1 MKMDDVRNV
10 PTYLKFETTFGCTFG
25 GLILGFIFP
34 PFWLLT
40 FVGIALLFARLF
52 WEIKHPMT
60 KEQKEQSI
68 IERAKAKEE
77 FRQAKEELGDSLRQ
91 ARAVKCPHCKSTD
104 VEFMVQQRKTAR
116 LEERKLT
123 VEVETME
130 KDAALKDMQRELE
143 IEKTRQE
150 LELLKNVRA
159 FEITVDSPNV
169 SYENV
174 AQTQMDFDENQG
186 EG

>member
-34 PFWLLT
+34 PFWLLM

-60 KEQKEQSI
+60 KEQKEQSK
-68 IERAKAKEE
+68 IEQAKAKEEFRQAKEE

-104 VEFMVQQRKTAR
+104 VEFMVQQRKSFSIG
-116 LEERKLT
+116 K
-123 VEVETME
+123 
-130 KDAALKDMQRELE
+130 AAAGTIMTGGGVGALAGFAGKKGKKEWHC
-143 IEKTRQE
+143 
-150 LELLKNVRA
+150 KNCGAVFA
-159 FEITVDSPNV
+159 TK
-169 SYENV
+169 
-174 AQTQMDFDENQG
+174 
-186 EG
+186 

>member
-1 MKMDDVRNV
+1 MKMKMDDVRNV

-104 VEFMVQQRKTAR
+104 VEFMVQQRKSFSIG
-116 LEERKLT
+116 K
-123 VEVETME
+123 
-130 KDAALKDMQRELE
+130 AAAGTIMTGGVGALAGFAGKKGKKEWHC
-143 IEKTRQE
+143 
-150 LELLKNVRA
+150 KNCGAVFA
-159 FEITVDSPNV
+159 TKK
-169 SYENV
+169 
-174 AQTQMDFDENQG
+174 
-186 EG
+186 

>member
-34 PFWLLT
+34 PFWLLM

-60 KEQKEQSI
+60 KEQKEQSK
-68 IERAKAKEE
+68 IEQAKAKEE
-77 FRQAKEELGDSLRQ
+77 FRQASEEFRQASEEFRQAKEDLKEEFRQ

-104 VEFMVQQRKTAR
+104 VEFMVQQRKAFSIG
-116 LEERKLT
+116 KAAAGT
-123 VEVETME
+123 VMTGGVG
-130 KDAALKDMQRELE
+130 ALAGFAGKKGKKEWHC
-143 IEKTRQE
+143 
-150 LELLKNVRA
+150 KNCGAVFA
-159 FEITVDSPNV
+159 TKK
-169 SYENV
+169 
-174 AQTQMDFDENQG
+174 
-186 EG
+186 

>member
-1 MKMDDVRNV
+1 MDDVRNV

-91 ARAVKCPHCKSTD
+91 ARALKCPHCKSTD
-104 VEFMVQQRKTAR
+104 VEFMVQQRKSFSIG
-116 LEERKLT
+116 K
-123 VEVETME
+123 
-130 KDAALKDMQRELE
+130 AAAGTIMTGGVGALAGFAGKKGKKEWHC
-143 IEKTRQE
+143 
-150 LELLKNVRA
+150 KNCGAVFA
-159 FEITVDSPNV
+159 TKK
-169 SYENV
+169 
-174 AQTQMDFDENQG
+174 
-186 EG
+186 

>member
-1 MKMDDVRNV
+1 MDDVRNV

-77 FRQAKEELGDSLRQ
+77 FRQARNEYKKAMAE

-104 VEFMVQQRKTAR
+104 VEFMVQQRKSFSIG
-116 LEERKLT
+116 K
-123 VEVETME
+123 
-130 KDAALKDMQRELE
+130 AAAGTIMTGGVGALAGFAGKKGKKEWHC
-143 IEKTRQE
+143 
-150 LELLKNVRA
+150 KNCGAV
-159 FEITVDSPNV
+159 FVTKK
-169 SYENV
+169 
-174 AQTQMDFDENQG
+174 
-186 EG
+186 

>member
-1 MKMDDVRNV
+1 MKMKMDDVRNV
-10 PTYLKFETTFGCTFG
+10 PTCLKFETTFGCTFG

-104 VEFMVQQRKTAR
+104 VEFMVQQRKSFSIG
-116 LEERKLT
+116 K
-123 VEVETME
+123 
-130 KDAALKDMQRELE
+130 AAAGTIMTGGVGALAGFAGKKGKKEWHC
-143 IEKTRQE
+143 
-150 LELLKNVRA
+150 KNCGAVFA
-159 FEITVDSPNV
+159 TKK
-169 SYENV
+169 
-174 AQTQMDFDENQG
+174 
-186 EG
+186 

>member
-1 MKMDDVRNV
+1 MKMKMDDVRNV

-34 PFWLLT
+34 PFWLLM

-60 KEQKEQSI
+60 KEQTEQSK

-104 VEFMVQQRKTAR
+104 VEFMVQQRKSFSIG
-116 LEERKLT
+116 K
-123 VEVETME
+123 
-130 KDAALKDMQRELE
+130 AAAGTIMTGGVGALAGFAGKKGKKEWHC
-143 IEKTRQE
+143 
-150 LELLKNVRA
+150 KNCGAVFA
-159 FEITVDSPNV
+159 TK
-169 SYENV
+169 
-174 AQTQMDFDENQG
+174 
-186 EG
+186 

>member
-1 MKMDDVRNV
+1 MKMKMDDVRNV

-34 PFWLLT
+34 PFWLLM

-60 KEQKEQSI
+60 KEQKEQSK

-77 FRQAKEELGDSLRQ
+77 FRQAKEELGDSFRQ

-104 VEFMVQQRKTAR
+104 VEFMVQQRKGFSIGKAAAGTI
-116 LEERKLT
+116 LT
-123 VEVETME
+123 GGGVG
-130 KDAALKDMQRELE
+130 ALAGFAGKKGKKEWHC
-143 IEKTRQE
+143 
-150 LELLKNVRA
+150 KNCGAVFA
-159 FEITVDSPNV
+159 TKK
-169 SYENV
+169 
-174 AQTQMDFDENQG
+174 
-186 EG
+186 

>member
-77 FRQAKEELGDSLRQ
+77 LGDSLRQ

-104 VEFMVQQRKTAR
+104 VEFMVQQRKSFSIG
-116 LEERKLT
+116 K
-123 VEVETME
+123 
-130 KDAALKDMQRELE
+130 AAAGTIMTGGVGALAGFAGKKGKKEWHC
-143 IEKTRQE
+143 
-150 LELLKNVRA
+150 KNCGAVFA
-159 FEITVDSPNV
+159 TKK
-169 SYENV
+169 
-174 AQTQMDFDENQG
+174 
-186 EG
+186 

>member
-34 PFWLLT
+34 PFWLLM

-60 KEQKEQSI
+60 KEQTEQSK

-104 VEFMVQQRKTAR
+104 VEFMVQQRKSFSIGQ
-116 LEERKLT
+116 
-123 VEVETME
+123 
-130 KDAALKDMQRELE
+130 AAAGTIMTGCVGALAGFAGKKGKKEWHC
-143 IEKTRQE
+143 
-150 LELLKNVRA
+150 KNCGAVFA
-159 FEITVDSPNV
+159 TK
-169 SYENV
+169 
-174 AQTQMDFDENQG
+174 
-186 EG
+186 

>member
-1 MKMDDVRNV
+1 
-10 PTYLKFETTFGCTFG
+10 
-25 GLILGFIFP
+25 
-34 PFWLLT
+34 
-40 FVGIALLFARLF
+40 
-52 WEIKHPMT
+52 
-60 KEQKEQSI
+60 
-68 IERAKAKEE
+68 
-77 FRQAKEELGDSLRQ
+77 
-91 ARAVKCPHCKSTD
+91 
-104 VEFMVQQRKTAR
+104 
-116 LEERKLT
+116 
-123 VEVETME
+123 ME

-159 FEITVDSPNV
+159 SEITVDSPNV

>member
-1 MKMDDVRNV
+1 MS
-10 PTYLKFETTFGCTFG
+10 
-25 GLILGFIFP
+25 GLDNKGSWINKNQQILNDK
-34 PFWLLT
+34 LDL
-40 FVGIALLFARLF
+40 
-52 WEIKHPMT
+52 
-60 KEQKEQSI
+60 
-68 IERAKAKEE
+68 
-77 FRQAKEELGDSLRQ
+77 
-91 ARAVKCPHCKSTD
+91 
-104 VEFMVQQRKTAR
+104 QQRKTAR

>member
-77 FRQAKEELGDSLRQ
+77 FRQARNEYKKAMAE

-104 VEFMVQQRKTAR
+104 VEFMVQQRKSFSIG
-116 LEERKLT
+116 K
-123 VEVETME
+123 
-130 KDAALKDMQRELE
+130 AAAGTIMTGGVGALAGFAGKKGKKEWHC
-143 IEKTRQE
+143 
-150 LELLKNVRA
+150 KNCGAV
-159 FEITVDSPNV
+159 FVTKK
-169 SYENV
+169 
-174 AQTQMDFDENQG
+174 
-186 EG
+186 

>member
-34 PFWLLT
+34 PFWLLM

-60 KEQKEQSI
+60 KEQKEQSK
-68 IERAKAKEE
+68 IEQAKAKEEFQQAKEE
-77 FRQAKEELGDSLRQ
+77 FRQANEELGDSLRQ

-104 VEFMVQQRKTAR
+104 VEFMVQQRKSFSIG
-116 LEERKLT
+116 K
-123 VEVETME
+123 
-130 KDAALKDMQRELE
+130 AAAGTIMTGGVGALAGFAGKKGKKEWHC
-143 IEKTRQE
+143 
-150 LELLKNVRA
+150 KNCGAVFA
-159 FEITVDSPNV
+159 TKK
-169 SYENV
+169 
-174 AQTQMDFDENQG
+174 
-186 EG
+186 

>member
-1 MKMDDVRNV
+1 MKMKMDDVRNV

-34 PFWLLT
+34 PFWLLM

-60 KEQKEQSI
+60 KEQTEQSK

-91 ARAVKCPHCKSTD
+91 ATAVKCPHCKSTD
-104 VEFMVQQRKTAR
+104 VEFMVQQRKSFSIG
-116 LEERKLT
+116 K
-123 VEVETME
+123 
-130 KDAALKDMQRELE
+130 AAAGTIMTGGVGALAGFAGKKGKKEWHC
-143 IEKTRQE
+143 
-150 LELLKNVRA
+150 KNCGAVFA
-159 FEITVDSPNV
+159 TK
-169 SYENV
+169 
-174 AQTQMDFDENQG
+174 
-186 EG
+186 

>member
-25 GLILGFIFP
+25 GLILGFVFP
-34 PFWLLT
+34 PFWLLM

-60 KEQKEQSI
+60 KEQKEQSK

-77 FRQAKEELGDSLRQ
+77 FQQAKEEFRQANEELGDSLRQ

-104 VEFMVQQRKTAR
+104 VEFMVQQRKSFSIG
-116 LEERKLT
+116 K
-123 VEVETME
+123 
-130 KDAALKDMQRELE
+130 AAAGTIMTGGVGALAGFAGKKGKKEWHC
-143 IEKTRQE
+143 
-150 LELLKNVRA
+150 KNCGAVFA
-159 FEITVDSPNV
+159 TKK
-169 SYENV
+169 
-174 AQTQMDFDENQG
+174 
-186 EG
+186 

>member
-77 FRQAKEELGDSLRQ
+77 FRQAKEEFRQAKEELGDSLRQ

-104 VEFMVQQRKTAR
+104 VEFMVQQRKSFSIG
-116 LEERKLT
+116 K
-123 VEVETME
+123 
-130 KDAALKDMQRELE
+130 AAAGTIMTGGVGALAGFAGKKGKKEWHC
-143 IEKTRQE
+143 
-150 LELLKNVRA
+150 KNCGAVFA
-159 FEITVDSPNV
+159 TKK
-169 SYENV
+169 
-174 AQTQMDFDENQG
+174 
-186 EG
+186 

>member
-77 FRQAKEELGDSLRQ
+77 FRQANEELGDSLRQAKEEFRQ

-104 VEFMVQQRKTAR
+104 VEFMVQQRKSFSIG
-116 LEERKLT
+116 K
-123 VEVETME
+123 
-130 KDAALKDMQRELE
+130 AAAGTIMTGGVGALAGFAGKKGKKEWHC
-143 IEKTRQE
+143 
-150 LELLKNVRA
+150 KNCGAVFA
-159 FEITVDSPNV
+159 TKK
-169 SYENV
+169 
-174 AQTQMDFDENQG
+174 
-186 EG
+186 

>member
-1 MKMDDVRNV
+1 MKMKMDDVRNV

-77 FRQAKEELGDSLRQ
+77 LGDSLRQ

-104 VEFMVQQRKTAR
+104 VEFMVQQRKSFSIG
-116 LEERKLT
+116 K
-123 VEVETME
+123 
-130 KDAALKDMQRELE
+130 AAAGTIMTGGVGALAGFAGKKGKKEWHC
-143 IEKTRQE
+143 
-150 LELLKNVRA
+150 KNCGAVFA
-159 FEITVDSPNV
+159 TKK
-169 SYENV
+169 
-174 AQTQMDFDENQG
+174 
-186 EG
+186 

>member
-34 PFWLLT
+34 PFWLLM

-60 KEQKEQSI
+60 KEQKEQSK
-68 IERAKAKEE
+68 IEQAKAKEEFRQAKEE

-104 VEFMVQQRKTAR
+104 VEFMVQQRKSFSIG
-116 LEERKLT
+116 K
-123 VEVETME
+123 
-130 KDAALKDMQRELE
+130 AAAGTIMTGGIGALAGFAGKKGKKEWHC
-143 IEKTRQE
+143 
-150 LELLKNVRA
+150 KNCGAV
-159 FEITVDSPNV
+159 FVTKK
-169 SYENV
+169 
-174 AQTQMDFDENQG
+174 
-186 EG
+186 

>member
-1 MKMDDVRNV
+1 MKMKMDDVRNV

-77 FRQAKEELGDSLRQ
+77 FRQANEELGDSLRQAKEEFRQ

-104 VEFMVQQRKTAR
+104 VEFMVQQRKSFSIG
-116 LEERKLT
+116 K
-123 VEVETME
+123 
-130 KDAALKDMQRELE
+130 AAAGTIMTGGVGALAGFAGKKGKKEWHC
-143 IEKTRQE
+143 
-150 LELLKNVRA
+150 KNCGAV
-159 FEITVDSPNV
+159 FVTKK
-169 SYENV
+169 
-174 AQTQMDFDENQG
+174 
-186 EG
+186 

>member
-1 MKMDDVRNV
+1 MKMKMDDVRNV

-34 PFWLLT
+34 PFWLLM

-60 KEQKEQSI
+60 KEQTEQSK

-104 VEFMVQQRKTAR
+104 VEFMVQQRKSFSIGKAAAGTIMTGGIGA
-116 LEERKLT
+116 LAGFAGKKG
-123 VEVETME
+123 E
-130 KDAALKDMQRELE
+130 KEWHC
-143 IEKTRQE
+143 
-150 LELLKNVRA
+150 KNCGAVFA
-159 FEITVDSPNV
+159 TKK
-169 SYENV
+169 
-174 AQTQMDFDENQG
+174 
-186 EG
+186 

>member
-77 FRQAKEELGDSLRQ
+77 FRQAKEELGDNLRQ

-104 VEFMVQQRKTAR
+104 VEFMVQQRKSFSIG
-116 LEERKLT
+116 K
-123 VEVETME
+123 
-130 KDAALKDMQRELE
+130 AAAGTIMTGGVGALAGFAGKKGKKEWHC
-143 IEKTRQE
+143 
-150 LELLKNVRA
+150 KNCGAVFA
-159 FEITVDSPNV
+159 TKK
-169 SYENV
+169 
-174 AQTQMDFDENQG
+174 
-186 EG
+186 

>member
-60 KEQKEQSI
+60 KEQKEQSK

-77 FRQAKEELGDSLRQ
+77 FRQA
-91 ARAVKCPHCKSTD
+91 RAIKCPHCKSTD
-104 VEFMVQQRKTAR
+104 VEFMVQQRKGFSVG
-116 LEERKLT
+116 K
-123 VEVETME
+123 
-130 KDAALKDMQRELE
+130 AAAGTIMTGGVGALAGFAGKKGKKEWHC
-143 IEKTRQE
+143 
-150 LELLKNVRA
+150 KNCGAVFA
-159 FEITVDSPNV
+159 TKK
-169 SYENV
+169 
-174 AQTQMDFDENQG
+174 
-186 EG
+186 